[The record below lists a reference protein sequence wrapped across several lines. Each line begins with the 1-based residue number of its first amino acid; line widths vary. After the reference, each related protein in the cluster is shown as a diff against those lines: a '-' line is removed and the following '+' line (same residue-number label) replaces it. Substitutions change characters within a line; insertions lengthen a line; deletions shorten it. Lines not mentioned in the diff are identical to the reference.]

1 MVLRWTWNS
10 LIAEPWHLLAS
21 VGAIGAA
28 FALVLFFEAVFAGES
43 RQIVAYARHAD
54 ADVWVMQ
61 RGVSNMHM
69 ATSFVSD
76 WKADRIARIE
86 GVSKVTPILYLNTV
100 MRAGEGNWFSF
111 IVGLDPDDPRAGP
124 WAVTQGKRLPGTGE
138 ALVPAV
144 LVRLAGLSLGDSISI
159 AGHRFVVVGLTD
171 GTFSMANSITFV
183 TMPDLADVM
192 SSFGTMSYF
201 LVDAAPGVDSARL
214 AERIEREVEKVNA
227 VPNEAFIRNDW
238 AVAMQMGVEI
248 IGLMTL
254 IGGALAIL
262 LTGFAVYSSTARR
275 ERELAVM
282 KALGFRNRAIYASV
296 MAQAGSLAVLGFLL
310 AASLVFIATP
320 LTAHFV
326 PQVTL
331 QVLPEALVRVFVAA
345 LAVALLAC
353 VIPVRRVVRVEPLS
367 AFRG

>member
-1 MVLRWTWNS
+1 VLRWTWNS

-21 VGAIGAA
+21 VGAIGGA

-100 MRAGEGNWFSF
+100 MRAGSGNWFSF
-111 IVGLDPDDPRAGP
+111 IVGLDPADPRAGP
-124 WAVTQGKRLPGTGE
+124 WSVTQGKRLPVSGE

-159 AGHRFVVVGLTD
+159 AGQRFVVAGLTE

-183 TMPDLADVM
+183 TLQDLAEVM
-192 SSFGTMSYF
+192 STFGTMSYF
-201 LVDAAPGVDSARL
+201 LVDAAPGVDAARL
-214 AERIEREVEKVNA
+214 AERIERDVEKVNA
-227 VPNEAFIRNDW
+227 VPNEEFIRNDW

-248 IGLMTL
+248 ISLMTV
-254 IGGALAIL
+254 IGGALAVL
-262 LTGFAVYSSTARR
+262 LTGFAVYSSAARR

-296 MAQAGSLAVLGFLL
+296 MAQAGAMAVLGFLL
-310 AASLVFIATP
+310 ATSLVFIATP

-331 QVLPEALVRVFVAA
+331 QVSPDALLRVFVAT
-345 LAVALLAC
+345 LVVALLAC
-353 VIPVRRVVRVEPLS
+353 VIPVRRVVRVDPLS